1 MPAGADLITNI
12 SPGSWQFIDE
22 FINIYQH
29 GASAPDRLLKPRDW
43 KPLSS
48 TSTIPTHHYYSLQQS
63 DLILLD
69 CKLPRVRLFGAHS

>member
-29 GASAPDRLLKPRDW
+29 GASAPDRLVKPRDW

-48 TSTIPTHHYYSLQQS
+48 TSAIPTHHHCSLQQS
-63 DLILLD
+63 DLSPWITSHL
-69 CKLPRVRLFGAHS
+69 V

>member
-48 TSTIPTHHYYSLQQS
+48 TSTHHYCSLQQS

-69 CKLPRVRLFGAHS
+69 CKVPRVRRFDAQC